1 MKNKIFVIFCLLL
14 AIGMNSCGNKQ
25 TTSGKDKLDTVWNE
39 RVQDTFYGLVL
50 GNNTALN

>member
-25 TTSGKDKLDTVWNE
+25 TTSINSI
-39 RVQDTFYGLVL
+39 QYGMKEYKIHFMVL
-50 GNNTALN
+50 F